1 MSTDDTSLPPQ
12 LSSSLSLP
20 ELSISSKI
28 QLFRV
33 VTVQG
38 KIFLCVVLVGPMILF
53 CTYGGKKLNFCRV
66 GRKFGD
72 ALPLTL
78 QRELLQWNSYK
89 LEKTAIRP
97 MGWSKKMI
105 NKKFRPYNV
114 PARTLHDRF
123 GYEQS

>member
-1 MSTDDTSLPPQ
+1 MTVHNQTGHVVFWREQ
-12 LSSSLSLP
+12 KI
-20 ELSISSKI
+20 ELDRPSAVS
-28 QLFRV
+28 R
-33 VTVQG
+33 QG

-89 LEKTAIRP
+89 LEKRRFARWA
-97 MGWSKKMI
+97 GLKKLI